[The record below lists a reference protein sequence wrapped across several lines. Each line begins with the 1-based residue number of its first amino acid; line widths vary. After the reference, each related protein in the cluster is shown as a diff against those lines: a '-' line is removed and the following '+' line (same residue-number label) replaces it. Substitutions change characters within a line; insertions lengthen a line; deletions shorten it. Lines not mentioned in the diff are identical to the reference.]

1 MRFLSTLVLIFFLG
15 VSCNQRAE
23 YPPYEPYSKT
33 IKVREL
39 GNQDDQVQKL
49 YQDYTANPT
58 TQKQKDQNLI
68 IDYLTEHKIS
78 ANKLP
83 SGVYYEIYKYGV
95 GGNYYYGRKFSAR
108 YTGYFLDG
116 QVFDSNLSADR
127 PLQMRVGEMI
137 QGWNDAL
144 PNVTSGCK
152 VSLFIPSH
160 MAYGETGVKGVV
172 PPNAVL
178 IFDIEMVK

>member
-1 MRFLSTLVLIFFLG
+1 MRFYSTLLLIILLTACSRK
-15 VSCNQRAE
+15 VE
-23 YPPYEPYSKT
+23 YPVYEPFSKT
-33 IKVREL
+33 IQVREL
-39 GNQDDQVQKL
+39 GDQDALVQRI
-49 YQDYTANPT
+49 YQDYESNPT

-78 ANKLP
+78 ATKMP
-83 SGVYYEIYKYGV
+83 SGVYYKIYKYGN

-127 PLQMRVGEMI
+127 PLQMHVGEMI
-137 QGWNDAL
+137 QGWNDVL

-160 MAYGETGVKGVV
+160 LAYGDKGVKGVV
-172 PPNAVL
+172 PPNSVL